1 MYAKLFRNNI
11 KRALEDYIVYFFT
24 LVISSTLFFA
34 FLSLTSRY
42 NDILGG
48 DGNYSLTLFQNTIR
62 YAVLAISIIF
72 VALIR
77 YINTYMLK
85 QRSREFSVY
94 MILGMEQRTIAKQFF
109 SETFVFGIVAVLT
122 GCVLGTALSGMMT
135 TFVIKTIA
143 GSGEF
148 RLGFYPDTV
157 MITLLFFGTAF
168 LWVGAWNIRSI
179 YKIRLID
186 LLNEKKANEGQ
197 QKKKG
202 SYLVSLIITLICF
215 GSVGAALYQ
224 FSHISG
230 IFAGNIPEEISNR
243 YQAVAIVAAIVG
255 IFALYNALAF
265 IITVIRKCKIRKKSI
280 SWKKSI
286 FWKKSISWKN
296 HNINSVLLGNLF
308 QKVSATARILSIS
321 TLAITI
327 SLVAFVILPML
338 AEIGVGYLDYRM
350 PYDIMIC
357 NTYWYIDEID
367 DIPQIDFSFVGDIL
381 KEYDVTVS
389 EEICQKN
396 YFVWKRDFNTVDTR
410 EYWRDLPRLA
420 MRISEYNTMRK
431 MAGFEPV
438 LLADNEFFMHLDFEM
453 DIESTA
459 EGIGTGTRKLQLD
472 DGTLLL
478 LADKAVYNEPLGQY
492 LFNADGSVL
501 VFPDAVCDNLHL
513 ARTCYYANTENV
525 IPYNLCDSI
534 REEIS
539 ETFRSR
545 YEYLFDRYE
554 KRYETDRHYVSFIDP
569 IRFRIQENNDTVLTA
584 TSVRLLGIYSGIIFF
599 IICMTVL
606 TLHGVADSIDH
617 RMQYRTLHQIGV
629 DRDDIVRMVSR
640 QSLYYFFTPCVIAF
654 MIALMLIYSF
664 VVRYG
669 HKVFT
674 YIGSTG
680 FQFGVMIPGLLIVL
694 ILICYYGATIYTI
707 RRNLIRTLDNIK
719 LW

>member
-1 MYAKLFRNNI
+1 MYAKLFTNNI
-11 KRALEDYIVYFFT
+11 KRALEDYMVYFFT

-42 NDILGG
+42 NDILNV

-85 QRSREFSVY
+85 QRSHEFSVY

-109 SETFVFGIVAVLT
+109 GETFVFGITAVLT
-122 GCVLGTALSGMMT
+122 GCVLGTVLSGMMT

-168 LWVGAWNIRSI
+168 LLVGAWNIRRI

-215 GSVGAALYQ
+215 GTVGAALYQ
-224 FSHISG
+224 FSHTSG

-265 IITVIRKCKIRKKSI
+265 IITVIRKCRIG
-280 SWKKSI
+280 
-286 FWKKSISWKN
+286 KKSISWKN

-350 PYDIMIC
+350 PYDIMIY
-357 NTYWYIDEID
+357 NTYMYIDEME
-367 DIPQIDFSFVGDIL
+367 DIPEINFSFIGDIL
-381 KEYDVTVS
+381 QEHGVAVS
-389 EEICQKN
+389 EEVSQRS
-396 YFVWKRDFNTVDTR
+396 YFVWERDFNTVDTR

-420 MRISEYNTMRK
+420 MKISEYNAMRG

-438 LLADNEFFMHLDFEM
+438 PLADNEFFMHLDYEM
-453 DIESTA
+453 DMEST
-459 EGIGTGTRKLQLD
+459 EESIGTGTRKLQLD
-472 DGTLLL
+472 DGSVLV
-478 LADKAVYNEPLGQY
+478 LADTAVYNEPLGTY
-492 LFNADGSVL
+492 LFNSGESVL
-501 VFPDAVCDNLHL
+501 VFPDAVCDTLHL
-513 ARTCYYANTENV
+513 ARTCYYANTETV

-539 ETFRSR
+539 GAFRNR

-554 KRYETDRHYVSFIDP
+554 AKYDTDIHYYSFIDP
-569 IRFRIQENNDTVLTA
+569 IRFRTQENNDTVLTV
-584 TSVRLLGIYSGIIFF
+584 TSIRLLGIYSGIIFF

-606 TLHGVADSIDH
+606 ALHGVADSIDH
-617 RMQYRTLHQIGV
+617 RMQYRTLYQIGV

-707 RRNLIRTLDNIK
+707 RRNLVRTLDNIK
-719 LW
+719 

>member
-11 KRALEDYIVYFFT
+11 KRALEDYMVYFFT

-42 NDILGG
+42 NNILGG
-48 DGNYSLTLFQNTIR
+48 DGNYSLVLFQDTIR

-94 MILGMEQRTIAKQFF
+94 LILGMEQRTIAKQFF
-109 SETFVFGIVAVLT
+109 SETFVFGIAAVLA
-122 GCVLGTALSGMMT
+122 GCFLGTVLSGMMT
-135 TFVIKTIA
+135 TFVMRTIA
-143 GSGEF
+143 GSGAL
-148 RLGFYPDTV
+148 RLGFYPDT
-157 MITLLFFGTAF
+157 MIMTLLFFGVAF
-168 LWVGAWNIRSI
+168 LLVGAWNIRRI

-202 SYLVSLIITLICF
+202 HYLVSLITTLICF
-215 GSVGAALYQ
+215 GIVGVTLYQ
-224 FSHISG
+224 FSHVNG

-243 YQAVAIVAAIVG
+243 YQAVAIVAAIAG

-265 IITVIRKCKIRKKSI
+265 IITVIRRHGK
-280 SWKKSI
+280 
-286 FWKKSISWKN
+286 WKN

-308 QKVSATARILSIS
+308 QKVSSTARILSIS

-327 SLVAFVILPML
+327 SLVAFVILPIL
-338 AEIGVGYLDYRM
+338 AEIAAGYLDYRM
-350 PYDIMIC
+350 PYDVMLY
-357 NTYWYIDEID
+357 NTYRYIDEID
-367 DIPQIDFSFVGDIL
+367 DIPQIDFSFVEDIL
-381 KEYDVTVS
+381 KEYGVTVS
-389 EEICQKN
+389 EEVSQKS
-396 YFVWKRDFNTVDTR
+396 YFVWERDFNTVDTR
-410 EYWRDLPRLA
+410 QHWRDLPRLA
-420 MRISEYNTMRK
+420 MRISEYNTMRE

-438 LLADNEFFMHLDFEM
+438 TLADNEFFMHLDYEM
-453 DIESTA
+453 DLESTA
-459 EGIGTGTRKLQLD
+459 EGIGPGTRKLQLD
-472 DGTLLL
+472 DGTVLV
-478 LADKAVYNEPLGQY
+478 LADTAVRNEPLGTY
-492 LFNADGSVL
+492 LFNSDGSVL
-501 VFPDAVCDNLHL
+501 VFPDAVCDTLHL
-513 ARTCYYANTENV
+513 ARTCYYANTETL
-525 IPYNLCDSI
+525 IPYNVCDSI

-539 ETFRSR
+539 EAFRNR

-554 KRYETDRHYVSFIDP
+554 AKYYSDRHYISFIDP
-569 IRFRIQENNDTVLTA
+569 IRFRTQENNDTVLTA

-606 TLHGVADSIDH
+606 ALHGVADSTSH

-629 DRDDIVRMVSR
+629 DRDDIVKMVSR
-640 QSLYYFFTPCVIAF
+640 QSLYYFFTPCVAAF
-654 MIALMLIYSF
+654 MIALLLIYSF

-674 YIGSTG
+674 YIGSTA
-680 FQFGVMIPGLLIVL
+680 FQFGVMIPSLLIVL

-707 RRNLIRTLDNIK
+707 KRNLTRTLN
-719 LW
+719 